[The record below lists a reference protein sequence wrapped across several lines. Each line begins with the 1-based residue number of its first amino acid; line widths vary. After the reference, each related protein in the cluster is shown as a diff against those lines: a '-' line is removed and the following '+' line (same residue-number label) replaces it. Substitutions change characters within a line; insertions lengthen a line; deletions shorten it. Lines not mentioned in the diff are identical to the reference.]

1 MSAIVVLIIA
11 MLAVILA
18 VGLAYLPLQLLL
30 GHMARNIQAFI
41 QRQRERRT
49 VERATPDRR
58 KRSETWTSVPPL
70 PSMKTR

>member
-1 MSAIVVLIIA
+1 MSAVVILLIA
-11 MLAVILA
+11 ALAVILA
-18 VGLAYLPLQLLL
+18 VGLAYLPLSLLL

-58 KRSETWTSVPPL
+58 KAVPP
-70 PSMKTR
+70 SR